1 MLELMSERL
10 TTPAPRL
17 ESVGVG
23 GERGLAKQQASD
35 FGFAAL
41 LQEAESAREPATRP
55 RAPSPDA
62 DDSVAEASAKR
73 ESEEVG
79 EEQAQKGAAE
89 VEEEKEANEV
99 EMAAKKQ
106 AEGAFEPLTQAAVAA
121 QEAGKAI
128 RVDGEIAIE
137 SEENSSVDLEEV
149 AWGERT
155 ESLRKGEGGEEG
167 EQQMDGEQSDDIPSQ
182 PLAVQENGVVEEGP
196 TVFDL
201 LNANELMDPDLVVE
215 KAPEQ
220 VIGRLQQAMGTAG
233 GPVLEEMA
241 ETVLPQVIRGLATLM
256 RNGAAEMRLQLQP
269 ADLGEI
275 ELRVRTAEGV
285 VRGEMMVQHPE
296 IKQLLESE
304 LVRLRN
310 ALAEQGLE
318 LEGFDVNVERDAQFA
333 GTGDSQSR
341 SGDGGSGEGGSRST
355 TEPTQA
361 EAASAPARVGA
372 GDHAVDI
379 TI

>member
-1 MLELMSERL
+1 MLELMSERP
-10 TTPAPRL
+10 TAPALRL
-17 ESVGVG
+17 EAVGVE
-23 GERGLAKQQASD
+23 GERGPAKQQTSD

-41 LQEAESAREPATRP
+41 LQEAENAREPATRP
-55 RAPSPDA
+55 RTPSPDA
-62 DDSVAEASAKR
+62 DDSAAEASAER
-73 ESEEVG
+73 ESTEVAEEL
-79 EEQAQKGAAE
+79 AQKGTAE
-89 VEEEKEANEV
+89 VEDEEETDEV
-99 EMAAKKQ
+99 ETGAKKQ
-106 AEGAFEPLTQAAVAA
+106 TEGAFEPLTQAAAVV
-121 QEAGKAI
+121 QETGAVI
-128 RVDGEIAIE
+128 RVDGEIAME
-137 SEENSSVDLEEV
+137 GEETSSVDLEEV

-155 ESLRKGEGGEEG
+155 ESMRDGEEG
-167 EQQMDGEQSDDIPSQ
+167 EEGEAQMDGEQFDDIPSQ
-182 PLAVQENGVVEEGP
+182 SMAVRDDGSVGNGP
-196 TVFDL
+196 TVLDL
-201 LNANELMDPDLVVE
+201 LNASELMDPDLVVE

-220 VIGRLQQAMGTAG
+220 TIGRLQQAMGTAG

-241 ETVLPQVIRGLATLM
+241 ETVLPQVVRGLATLV

-304 LVRLRN
+304 LTRLRN

-318 LEGFDVNVERDAQFA
+318 LDGFDVNVKRDAQFA
-333 GTGDSQSR
+333 GMGASQSR
-341 SGDGGSGEGGSRST
+341 SGQGQSRGGDGST
-355 TEPTQA
+355 TEPTQT
-361 EAASAPARVGA
+361 EVPSAPARVST